1 MQFSVDT
8 HLFREL
14 GEFLV
19 GRDSTAL
26 AELLKNAYDADATQV
41 TVYGENLSD
50 PVRGYIEIIDDG
62 VGMTE
67 QEFELGF
74 LRIASRLKESGARYS
89 KRFHRRYIGAKGI
102 GRLAAHKLARHLS
115 INSVPAIKK
124 VGPARKRTQ
133 AEIDW
138 DSIEAQ
144 ESLDDIGSQSLSVRV
159 DPVAKS
165 VKAGT
170 MIRLTKLR
178 QEWTETRRACFVSE
192 IRAYQ
197 PASVLMEPLEET
209 IKPYISLFD
218 KQPQVQDRTAND
230 PGFSILLKGD
240 FEQGDEPWNKVLAAV
255 DWVLEMRASLD
266 DPNIT
271 YLFTPTRRQRDKNP
285 SAEQHRFVTPHP
297 NSKLG
302 PHFDARILLRE
313 GSSPLKRAED
323 RSGYYSGIRLFLEGF
338 RVLPYGE
345 SRNDWLGIN
354 ADYAERT
361 ERIDALRETAFPDLL
376 EESFDLKT
384 EKEGLSGL
392 RARSYLGGVF
402 LTQMGASSLRMVV
415 NREGFE
421 PAPQFDTLVG
431 AIRTGLGLLTRIRAY
446 HSEEDR
452 TLRRETRASKR
463 QLRVREKE
471 PTLTERAQRAIEHTK
486 TETERAVKLA
496 QAGDAKSAGSVL
508 ISTAQSIQSLVQ
520 TSANSLRDQSGMIR
534 VLASVGLQM
543 GEFVHEV
550 RAALGEAKLLVKEV
564 EEYRRLPDLSSS
576 LRKRAAKLVRMAES
590 LQRTIEWLAR
600 SLDEV
605 STIDKRRRRSRRN
618 LRASFDEAISFVQA
632 AAEKLLVTIDNQI
645 PEDLVTC
652 PMFASELFSI
662 LLNLLTNAVKYA
674 GTEGAVLAT
683 ATQSNQK
690 GVRLR
695 IENTGDRVDPA
706 SAERLFR
713 AFESSSTTA
722 NAALGRGMGLGLPI
736 TRELVEEYGGE
747 IRFVV
752 PSEGYAA
759 AVEVEFPK

>member
-1 MQFSVDT
+1 
-8 HLFREL
+8 
-14 GEFLV
+14 
-19 GRDSTAL
+19 
-26 AELLKNAYDADATQV
+26 
-41 TVYGENLSD
+41 
-50 PVRGYIEIIDDG
+50 
-62 VGMTE
+62 
-67 QEFELGF
+67 
-74 LRIASRLKESGARYS
+74 
-89 KRFHRRYIGAKGI
+89 
-102 GRLAAHKLARHLS
+102 
-115 INSVPAIKK
+115 
-124 VGPARKRTQ
+124 
-133 AEIDW
+133 
-138 DSIEAQ
+138 
-144 ESLDDIGSQSLSVRV
+144 
-159 DPVAKS
+159 
-165 VKAGT
+165 
-170 MIRLTKLR
+170 
-178 QEWTETRRACFVSE
+178 
-192 IRAYQ
+192 
-197 PASVLMEPLEET
+197 
-209 IKPYISLFD
+209 
-218 KQPQVQDRTAND
+218 
-230 PGFSILLKGD
+230 
-240 FEQGDEPWNKVLAAV
+240 
-255 DWVLEMRASLD
+255 
-266 DPNIT
+266 
-271 YLFTPTRRQRDKNP
+271 
-285 SAEQHRFVTPHP
+285 
-297 NSKLG
+297 
-302 PHFDARILLRE
+302 
-313 GSSPLKRAED
+313 
-323 RSGYYSGIRLFLEGF
+323 LFLEGF

-361 ERIDALRETAFPDLL
+361 DRIEALRETVFPDLL

-384 EKEGLSGL
+384 EREGLSGL

-683 ATQSNQK
+683 ATQSDQK

-695 IENTGDRVDPA
+695 IENTGDRVDPT

-759 AVEVEFPK
+759 AIEVEFPK